1 MRAKGDRFKWA
12 MVSLCAIAL
21 ALSTVLTIHAFSGRG
36 LIGCGAA
43 SNCGQVLGSRWSLLF
58 GIIPVSG
65 LALCT
70 YSILLASLLLV
81 DSKGTD
87 GALRKL
93 LRSIILA
100 AAAAVLGSAV
110 WFIIAQKTLIHAFCP
125 YCMTTHTIGLLLAVS
140 VIAHEIRSRD
150 AGSRA
155 HRLVC
160 IAAGVCAAAVLA
172 GVQLLTTPRTAYDD
186 GVAVEELPL
195 PDPHTLPVIGSPDA
209 EHCIALLYDYRCA
222 HCRRLH
228 RMLPDLVAESGGR
241 VAFVLCPTPLSRE
254 CNPYV
259 PDGVDL
265 FQGSCTLAR
274 TALALWRCDA
284 DAFRA
289 YDLWLWGEGSTGQ
302 WKARTAGEAVSK
314 AAELVGKA
322 RLEESLADEWIDT
335 YLSKDFELFG
345 RTSTDGVA
353 ALPRLVYGQ
362 RWLVPDADDAEGL
375 ASLVER
381 LILSEQQSAKPR
393 DTAGL

>member
-1 MRAKGDRFKWA
+1 MKVKGDKFKWA

-21 ALSTVLTIHAFSGRG
+21 ALSTVLTVHAFSGRA

-43 SNCGQVLGSRWSLLF
+43 SSCGQVLGSRWSLLF

-65 LALCT
+65 LALCL

-87 GALRKL
+87 ESLRKL
-93 LRSIILA
+93 LRSIILTA
-100 AAAAVLGSAV
+100 AAAILGSAV

-125 YCMTTHTIGLLLAVS
+125 YCMTTHLIGLLFASS

-150 AGSRA
+150 EGRGA

-160 IAAGVCAAAVLA
+160 IAAGLCAAALLA

-209 EHCIALLYDYRCA
+209 EHCVALLYDYRCA
-222 HCRRLH
+222 HCRRVH
-228 RMLPDLVAESGGR
+228 GMLPELVAKFGGR

-265 FQGSCTLAR
+265 FRGSCTLAR

-289 YDLWLWGEGSTGQ
+289 YDLWLWGEGSPGQ
-302 WKARTAGEAVSK
+302 WKARSAEDAVSK
-314 AAELVGKA
+314 ATELVGGA

-362 RWLVPDADDAEGL
+362 RWLVPDADDADGL

-381 LILSEQQSAKPR
+381 LILSEQQSAKLL
-393 DTAGL
+393 DAAGL